1 MAFDPNKKYS
11 NALPAGSYLLAMV
24 KFERKNGRKPPYHPY
39 MNCTFLVIDGPSKG
53 RKFFSMIGLDESNDG
68 AMGRLSLYCKACG
81 VTQAFELSD
90 DEAFS
95 DAFMHKPFKAEVK
108 QTQNGDYT
116 NNDIQRYELN
126 LTRREVEIG
135 DAYWNKVQ
143 DEADGRA
150 GAGGND
156 DFAGGDGGDFSD
168 SGGGDDS
175 FDFGANAADDDIPF
189 GS

>member
-11 NALPAGSYLLAMV
+11 SALPAGTYLLAMV
-24 KFERKNGRKPPYHPY
+24 KFERKQGRNPPHMPY
-39 MNCTFLVIDGPSKG
+39 MNCTFLVIDGPAKN

-95 DAFMHKPFKAEVK
+95 DAFMHKPFKANVEMR
-108 QTQNGDYT
+108 QNGDYT
-116 NNDIQRYELN
+116 NNDIKRYELN
-126 LTRREVEIG
+126 LTRREVEVG

-143 DEADGRA
+143 DEAEGR
-150 GAGGND
+150 
-156 DFAGGDGGDFSD
+156 
-168 SGGGDDS
+168 GGGDDPFDGRNGDDSVEGGGATDDS
-175 FDFGANAADDDIPF
+175 FEFGANVDDDIPF
-189 GS
+189 GD